1 MRKIRNTIIQLYV
14 LFVMMILPVLVHD
27 SYRDIR
33 NFKVQVF
40 WMVFKVALPVLAVLL
55 VVDLIM
61 HIRDDGLSETLSK
74 IKEKITP
81 LDFSVLAFFFIVLC
95 SCLTSR
101 YGKHAFTGDLTFK
114 VGGYLLM
121 ALAVMFVITS
131 QCLDSDMKISYFWAP
146 IVLFLEATAILNS
159 LDIDPLHMQIPGM
172 TLSQHVYFISTIG
185 HIDYLSEYFCLFI
198 PFYATLLIKADK
210 KQDQILFGTITFL
223 GYLISLLIRANGMI
237 LGNGVGFFML
247 GLYCLK
253 KKGYLTRYLMQFYL
267 LAIAGVL
274 TDLINRLYIIP
285 AKQLELDAAP
295 TLFLKYKLY
304 IVIAVVVLV
313 LTLLLKKVKDE
324 DKLITVLSKVKT
336 VLLALFVVGV
346 VGFVSFAVYCTFA
359 NKQPAIFNNR
369 INIWRG
375 CVESFKHMSVREK
388 LIGVGPNCVS
398 DMLNHYAVYQGVLRT
413 TAHNEFLE
421 YFLSI
426 GILGVTSYV
435 CVFVFTLKAAL
446 KGGNFAYVAGLA
458 AYIGISF
465 VIGPSFLNTVTL
477 WTYLALAI
485 LSTKT
490 LSVPQEMPSS
500 EVKN

>member
-210 KQDQILFGTITFL
+210 KQDQILFGTRTF
-223 GYLISLLIRANGMI
+223 
-237 LGNGVGFFML
+237 
-247 GLYCLK
+247 
-253 KKGYLTRYLMQFYL
+253 
-267 LAIAGVL
+267 
-274 TDLINRLYIIP
+274 
-285 AKQLELDAAP
+285 
-295 TLFLKYKLY
+295 
-304 IVIAVVVLV
+304 
-313 LTLLLKKVKDE
+313 
-324 DKLITVLSKVKT
+324 
-336 VLLALFVVGV
+336 
-346 VGFVSFAVYCTFA
+346 
-359 NKQPAIFNNR
+359 
-369 INIWRG
+369 
-375 CVESFKHMSVREK
+375 
-388 LIGVGPNCVS
+388 
-398 DMLNHYAVYQGVLRT
+398 
-413 TAHNEFLE
+413 
-421 YFLSI
+421 
-426 GILGVTSYV
+426 
-435 CVFVFTLKAAL
+435 
-446 KGGNFAYVAGLA
+446 
-458 AYIGISF
+458 
-465 VIGPSFLNTVTL
+465 
-477 WTYLALAI
+477 
-485 LSTKT
+485 
-490 LSVPQEMPSS
+490 
-500 EVKN
+500 